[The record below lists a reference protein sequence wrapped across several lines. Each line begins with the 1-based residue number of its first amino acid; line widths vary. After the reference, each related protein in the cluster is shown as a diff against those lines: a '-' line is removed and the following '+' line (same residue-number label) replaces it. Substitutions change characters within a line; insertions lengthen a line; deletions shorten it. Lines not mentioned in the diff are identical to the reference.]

1 MATFSLVS
9 TLRFDFSNRPWLAP
23 DTVMF
28 APAVKSPEAPVD
40 IREIAPDEFIAPF
53 TVMLPRASRV
63 RPDPEV
69 ELEMLLT
76 TVMSPLL
83 STTMLLCPIA
93 VTKSL
98 IRIFAV
104 PEVLDWNMPL
114 TNVPSVEPDAVMFTA
129 AAVKEDASWILV
141 AVLGELELLLV
152 LAMTLKS

>member
-1 MATFSLVS
+1 
-9 TLRFDFSNRPWLAP
+9 
-23 DTVMF
+23 
-28 APAVKSPEAPVD
+28 
-40 IREIAPDEFIAPF
+40 
-53 TVMLPRASRV
+53 MLPRAFRV
-63 RPDPEV
+63 RSDPEV

-83 STTMLLCPIA
+83 STTILLCPIA

-98 IRIFAV
+98 FRMFAV
-104 PEVLDWNMPL
+104 PEVLDWKTPL

-129 AAVKEDASWILV
+129 AAVKEDASWILA